1 MAIFKDILKSDE
13 SLFKNEI
20 ALDYNFIPKLIPY
33 RETQQ
38 KYIANC
44 IKPLFQ
50 QRNGKNLFVH
60 GKPGIGKTV
69 ACKHIF
75 NELEETTED
84 VIPIYVNCWQ
94 KNTTYKIIL
103 EICDILGYKFTL
115 NKSTEDL
122 FEIIKQ
128 MINKKSAV
136 FCFDEIDKLQDFD
149 FMYTIL
155 EEVYR
160 KSIILITNYK
170 GYIDELDT
178 RIKSRLTAELLEFKP
193 YNKAETKGILK
204 QRKDYAFVPDVWDD
218 DAFEL
223 VAGKA
228 AELEDVRA
236 GLYLM
241 RESGLA
247 AENRSS
253 RRISPDNAKEA
264 IAKLDEFSIKKST
277 DLEEDEQF
285 ILDLARENPDSKI
298 GDLYK
303 LYQEKSG
310 TSTYKTFQ
318 RKINK
323 LSMNN
328 FITVEKITG
337 GKEGKTTII
346 SCSKTKKLTE
356 FGG

>member
-1 MAIFKDILKSDE
+1 MAIFKDILSANE
-13 SLFKNEI
+13 SLFKNDL

-33 RETQQ
+33 REAQQ
-38 KYIANC
+38 KYVANC
-44 IKPLFQ
+44 IKPLLQ
-50 QRNGKNLFVH
+50 QRNGKNIFIH

-84 VIPIYVNCWQ
+84 VIPIYINCWQ
-94 KNTTYKIIL
+94 KNTSYKIIL
-103 EICDILGYKFTL
+103 EICDAVGYKFTL

-122 FEIIKQ
+122 FEVVKQ
-128 MINKKSAV
+128 MLNKKAAV

-155 EEVYR
+155 EEIYR

-170 GYIDELDT
+170 GYIDELDH

-193 YNKAETKGILK
+193 YDAKETKGILK
-204 QRKDYAFVPDVWDD
+204 QRRDYAFVPGVWED

-223 VAGKA
+223 VANKA
-228 AELEDVRA
+228 AELEDIRA

-247 AENRSS
+247 AENKSS
-253 RRISPDNAKEA
+253 KKINIEYAKEA
-264 IAKLDEFSIKKST
+264 INKLDEFSIKKST
-277 DLEEDEQF
+277 DLEEDENF
-285 ILDLARENPDSKI
+285 ILGIVRENPDSKI

-303 LYQEKSG
+303 LYQEKGG

-323 LSMNN
+323 LNMNN
-328 FITVEKITG
+328 FVTVEKLAG
-337 GKEGKTTII
+337 GKEGKTTIVG
-346 SCSKTKKLTE
+346 CSKTKKLTE
-356 FGG
+356 F

>member
-1 MAIFKDILKSDE
+1 MAVFKDILSSDE

-20 ALDYNFIPKLIPY
+20 ALDYSFIPKLIPY
-33 RETQQ
+33 REAQQ
-38 KYIANC
+38 KYVANC

-50 QRNGKNLFVH
+50 QRSGRNIFIH
-60 GKPGIGKTV
+60 GKPGVGKTV

-84 VIPIYVNCWQ
+84 IIPLYINCWQ

-103 EICDILGYKFTL
+103 EICNILGYKFTL

-122 FEIIKQ
+122 FEVIKQ
-128 MINKKSAV
+128 MLNKKSAV

-155 EEVYR
+155 EEIYR

-170 GYIDELDT
+170 GYIDELDH

-193 YNKAETKGILK
+193 YNFNETRGILK
-204 QRKDYAFVPDVWDD
+204 QRKDHAFVPGVWGDE
-218 DAFEL
+218 AFEL
-223 VAGKA
+223 IAKKA
-228 AELEDVRA
+228 AELEDVRV

-247 AENRSS
+247 AENQSS
-253 RRISPDNAKEA
+253 KKIMIEHANEA
-264 IAKLDEFSIKKST
+264 IKKLDDFSIKKST
-277 DLEEDEQF
+277 DLGEDEQF
-285 ILDLARENPDSKI
+285 ILNLVRENPDSKI
-298 GDLYK
+298 GDLYR
-303 LYQEKSG
+303 LYQEKGG

-323 LSMNN
+323 LNMNN
-328 FITVEKITG
+328 FVSVEKLAG
-337 GKEGKTTII
+337 GKEGKTTIVG
-346 SCSKTKKLTE
+346 CSKTKKLTE
-356 FGG
+356 FD